1 MVPGRGKGRNV
12 NGIILL
18 DKAKGESSNYALQ
31 RIKRLFH
38 AKKAGHTGSL
48 DPLATGVLPLCL
60 GEATKISQFLLDS
73 DKRYMAKVKLGE
85 RTDSGDS
92 EGVVIDVQRRI
103 DVDYDA
109 LVQTLTKFEGE
120 IKQLPPMYSALK
132 HHGVPLYKLARKGIS
147 IKRKVRAVTIHK
159 IGLMNFDNNIA
170 EIDVTCSKGTY
181 IRTLADDLGQEL
193 GCGAHIIELRRI
205 QAGVFSI
212 DQCRGSNELENIKE
226 SFGLSGLDKVIV
238 PMERAVEKLPEVVL
252 ASETAKDIRNGQ
264 AVSFHELPK
273 SGLVRLY
280 EKENFIGI
288 GIVNADGEVA
298 PKRLVATES
307 CLLYTSPSP
316 RDKRQSRMP
325 SSA

>member
-147 IKRKVRAVTIHK
+147 IRRKARAVTIHK

-193 GCGAHIIELRRI
+193 GCGAHVIELRRL

-212 DQCRGSNELENIKE
+212 DQCRGSNELEKIKE

-252 ASETAKDIRNGQ
+252 ASETARDIRNGQ

-298 PKRLVATES
+298 PKRLVAAKSLQEFE
-307 CLLYTSPSP
+307 C
-316 RDKRQSRMP
+316 
-325 SSA
+325 

>member
-147 IKRKVRAVTIHK
+147 IKRKVRTVTIHK

-193 GCGAHIIELRRI
+193 GCGAHVIELRRL

-212 DQCRGSNELENIKE
+212 DQCRGSNELEKIKE

-252 ASETAKDIRNGQ
+252 ASETARDIRNGQ

-280 EKENFIGI
+280 EKGNFIGI

-298 PKRLVATES
+298 PKRLVAAKSLQEFE
-307 CLLYTSPSP
+307 C
-316 RDKRQSRMP
+316 
-325 SSA
+325 

>member
-193 GCGAHIIELRRI
+193 GCGAHIIELRRL

-212 DQCRGSNELENIKE
+212 DQCRGSNELEKIKE

-252 ASETAKDIRNGQ
+252 ASETARDIRNGQ
-264 AVSFHELPK
+264 AVSFHELPR

-298 PKRLVATES
+298 PKRLVAAKSLQEFE
-307 CLLYTSPSP
+307 C
-316 RDKRQSRMP
+316 
-325 SSA
+325 

>member
-109 LVQTLTKFEGE
+109 VVQTLTKFEGE

-132 HHGVPLYKLARKGIS
+132 HNGVPLYKLARKGIS

-193 GCGAHIIELRRI
+193 GCGAHVIELRRL

-212 DQCRGSNELENIKE
+212 DQCRGSNELEKIKE

-264 AVSFHELPK
+264 AVSLHELPK

-298 PKRLVATES
+298 PKRLVAAKS
-307 CLLYTSPSP
+307 LQDFDC
-316 RDKRQSRMP
+316 
-325 SSA
+325 

>member
-73 DKRYMAKVKLGE
+73 DKRYLAKVKLGE

-109 LVQTLTKFEGE
+109 VVQTLTKFEGE

-147 IKRKVRAVTIHK
+147 IKRKVRPVTIHK

-193 GCGAHIIELRRI
+193 GCGAHVIELRRL

-212 DQCRGSNELENIKE
+212 DQCRGSNELEKIKE

-252 ASETAKDIRNGQ
+252 ASETARDIRNGQ

-298 PKRLVATES
+298 PKRLVAAKSLQEFE
-307 CLLYTSPSP
+307 C
-316 RDKRQSRMP
+316 
-325 SSA
+325 

>member
-193 GCGAHIIELRRI
+193 GCGAHVIELRRL

-212 DQCRGSNELENIKE
+212 DQCRGSNELEKIKE

-252 ASETAKDIRNGQ
+252 ASETARDIRNGQ
-264 AVSFHELPK
+264 AVSFHELPR

-298 PKRLVATES
+298 PKRLVAAKSLQEFE
-307 CLLYTSPSP
+307 C
-316 RDKRQSRMP
+316 
-325 SSA
+325 